1 MKNKKAMTQVK
12 QFIYEVEN
20 SNFKYKC
27 ELLLFIQLILE
38 TGIRVSQIPFAEL
51 IRDCEIEVLS
61 TKRNCE
67 KDYRSLSASSTI
79 ILQVQT
85 RY

>member
-38 TGIRVSQIPFAEL
+38 TGIRVSQIPSAKL
-51 IRDCEIEVLS
+51 IGDCEIEVLS
-61 TKRNCE
+61 TRRNCG

-79 ILQVQT
+79 ILQMQT

>member
-1 MKNKKAMTQVK
+1 MTQVK

-38 TGIRVSQIPFAEL
+38 TGIRVYQIPFAEL